1 MNKLKNKKPL
11 EDSITVNKPQIPNK
25 PIKIE
30 ETQREEEK
38 KIYNNRNNM
47 RPKAG
52 ITKSG
57 RRSMEYGGK
66 ITYGK

>member
-11 EDSITVNKPQIPNK
+11 EDSIKVDKPQTFNKEVKSENKPKEP
-25 PIKIE
+25 
-30 ETQREEEK
+30 
-38 KIYNNRNNM
+38 YNNRNNM

>member
-1 MNKLKNKKPL
+1 MEKLKNKKPL
-11 EDSITVNKPQIPNK
+11 EDSTKVIKVQTPNK
-25 PIKIE
+25 EVKTEDKPKE
-30 ETQREEEK
+30 
-38 KIYNNRNNM
+38 IYNNRNNM

-57 RRSMEYGGK
+57 RRSMEYGGR

>member
-1 MNKLKNKKPL
+1 MDKLKNKKPL
-11 EDSITVNKPQIPNK
+11 EDSTKINKHQILSK
-25 PIKIE
+25 PIKTE
-30 ETQREEEK
+30 EKQKEEEK
-38 KIYNNRNNM
+38 KTYNNRNNM

>member
-1 MNKLKNKKPL
+1 MEKLKNKKPL
-11 EDSITVNKPQIPNK
+11 EDSTKVIKVQISNKEVKTEDK
-25 PIKIE
+25 PK
-30 ETQREEEK
+30 ET
-38 KIYNNRNNM
+38 YNNRNNM